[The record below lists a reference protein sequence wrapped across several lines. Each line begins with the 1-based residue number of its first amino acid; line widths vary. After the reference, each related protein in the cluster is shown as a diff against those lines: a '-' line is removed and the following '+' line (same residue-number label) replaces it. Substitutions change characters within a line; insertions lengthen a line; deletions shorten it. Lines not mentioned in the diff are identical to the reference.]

1 MLFYYYRWGKNI
13 ITTIYL
19 IRPSVRFCSKLIDSY
34 NTNQDKLIKN
44 EKIILSVSGEKRADI
59 LSKQEELQNIDKVY
73 ASNCV
78 RTLLTAKYLLARQNL
93 KVNIDDRLDER
104 RVGIPNDD
112 LVKDWFERQYL
123 DENYKTI
130 NGESQK
136 MVRDRMMKVLD
147 EILSNDRGKKVAVF
161 THGYAITF
169 LLLNWCKLEEIREDN
184 GSHILKYSFNNK
196 IIFDKKINS
205 PEVFK
210 LTFDE
215 EKLINIENIVF
226 KDLPY
231 EDTTN

>member
-1 MLFYYYRWGKNI
+1 M
-13 ITTIYL
+13 
-19 IRPSVRFCSKLIDSY
+19 
-34 NTNQDKLIKN
+34 
-44 EKIILSVSGEKRADI
+44 
-59 LSKQEELQNIDKVY
+59 
-73 ASNCV
+73 
-78 RTLLTAKYLLARQNL
+78 LARQNL

-136 MVRDRMMKVLD
+136 IVRDRMGKALD
-147 EILSNDRGKKVAVF
+147 EILSNDKGKKVAVF
-161 THGYAITF
+161 TQGYAITF
-169 LLLNWCKLEEIREDN
+169 LLLNWCKLEEIRKDN

>member
-1 MLFYYYRWGKNI
+1 M

-19 IRPSVRFCSKLIDSY
+19 IRHSVRFSSKLIDSY

-136 MVRDRMMKVLD
+136 MVRDRMGEVLD

>member
-1 MLFYYYRWGKNI
+1 M
-13 ITTIYL
+13 
-19 IRPSVRFCSKLIDSY
+19 
-34 NTNQDKLIKN
+34 
-44 EKIILSVSGEKRADI
+44 GE
-59 LSKQEELQNIDKVY
+59 
-73 ASNCV
+73 
-78 RTLLTAKYLLARQNL
+78 
-93 KVNIDDRLDER
+93 
-104 RVGIPNDD
+104 
-112 LVKDWFERQYL
+112 
-123 DENYKTI
+123 
-130 NGESQK
+130 
-136 MVRDRMMKVLD
+136 VLD

-161 THGYAITF
+161 TQGYAITF

>member
-1 MLFYYYRWGKNI
+1 M
-13 ITTIYL
+13 
-19 IRPSVRFCSKLIDSY
+19 
-34 NTNQDKLIKN
+34 
-44 EKIILSVSGEKRADI
+44 
-59 LSKQEELQNIDKVY
+59 
-73 ASNCV
+73 
-78 RTLLTAKYLLARQNL
+78 LARQNL

-136 MVRDRMMKVLD
+136 MVRDRMMEVLD
-147 EILSNDRGKKVAVF
+147 EILSNDKGKKVAVF

-169 LLLNWCKLEEIREDN
+169 LLLNWCKLDEIREDN
-184 GSHILKYSFNNK
+184 GSYNK
-196 IIFDKKINS
+196 IIFDKKINL

>member
-1 MLFYYYRWGKNI
+1 M
-13 ITTIYL
+13 
-19 IRPSVRFCSKLIDSY
+19 
-34 NTNQDKLIKN
+34 
-44 EKIILSVSGEKRADI
+44 
-59 LSKQEELQNIDKVY
+59 
-73 ASNCV
+73 
-78 RTLLTAKYLLARQNL
+78 LARQNL

-136 MVRDRMMKVLD
+136 MVRDRMGKVLD
-147 EILSNDRGKKVAVF
+147 EILSNDKGKKAAVF
-161 THGYAITF
+161 TQGYAITF
-169 LLLNWCKLEEIREDN
+169 LLLNWCKLEEIRKDN

>member
-1 MLFYYYRWGKNI
+1 M
-13 ITTIYL
+13 
-19 IRPSVRFCSKLIDSY
+19 
-34 NTNQDKLIKN
+34 
-44 EKIILSVSGEKRADI
+44 
-59 LSKQEELQNIDKVY
+59 
-73 ASNCV
+73 
-78 RTLLTAKYLLARQNL
+78 LARQNL

-136 MVRDRMMKVLD
+136 MVRDRMGKVLD

-161 THGYAITF
+161 TQGYAITF
-169 LLLNWCKLEEIREDN
+169 LLLNWCKLEEIRKDN

>member
-1 MLFYYYRWGKNI
+1 M
-13 ITTIYL
+13 
-19 IRPSVRFCSKLIDSY
+19 
-34 NTNQDKLIKN
+34 
-44 EKIILSVSGEKRADI
+44 
-59 LSKQEELQNIDKVY
+59 
-73 ASNCV
+73 
-78 RTLLTAKYLLARQNL
+78 LARQNL

-136 MVRDRMMKVLD
+136 MVRDRMGKVLD

-161 THGYAITF
+161 TQGYAITF
-169 LLLNWCKLEEIREDN
+169 LLLNWCKLDEIREDN

>member
-1 MLFYYYRWGKNI
+1 MIVIILINI
-13 ITTIYL
+13 NL
-19 IRPSVRFCSKLIDSY
+19 S
-34 NTNQDKLIKN
+34 

-136 MVRDRMMKVLD
+136 MVRDRMGKVLD

-196 IIFDKKINS
+196 IIFDKKIYS

>member
-1 MLFYYYRWGKNI
+1 M
-13 ITTIYL
+13 
-19 IRPSVRFCSKLIDSY
+19 
-34 NTNQDKLIKN
+34 
-44 EKIILSVSGEKRADI
+44 
-59 LSKQEELQNIDKVY
+59 
-73 ASNCV
+73 
-78 RTLLTAKYLLARQNL
+78 LARQNL

-147 EILSNDRGKKVAVF
+147 EILSNDKGKKVAVF
-161 THGYAITF
+161 TQGYAITF
-169 LLLNWCKLEEIREDN
+169 LLLNWCKLEEIRKDN

>member
-1 MLFYYYRWGKNI
+1 M
-13 ITTIYL
+13 
-19 IRPSVRFCSKLIDSY
+19 
-34 NTNQDKLIKN
+34 
-44 EKIILSVSGEKRADI
+44 
-59 LSKQEELQNIDKVY
+59 
-73 ASNCV
+73 
-78 RTLLTAKYLLARQNL
+78 LARQNL

-136 MVRDRMMKVLD
+136 MVRDRMGKVLD
-147 EILSNDRGKKVAVF
+147 EILSNDKGKKVAVF
-161 THGYAITF
+161 TQGYAITF
-169 LLLNWCKLEEIREDN
+169 LLLNWCKLEEIRKDN

>member
-1 MLFYYYRWGKNI
+1 M
-13 ITTIYL
+13 
-19 IRPSVRFCSKLIDSY
+19 
-34 NTNQDKLIKN
+34 
-44 EKIILSVSGEKRADI
+44 
-59 LSKQEELQNIDKVY
+59 
-73 ASNCV
+73 
-78 RTLLTAKYLLARQNL
+78 LARQNL

-136 MVRDRMMKVLD
+136 MVRDRMMEVLD

-161 THGYAITF
+161 TQGYAITF
-169 LLLNWCKLEEIREDN
+169 LLLNWCKLEEIRKDN

>member
-1 MLFYYYRWGKNI
+1 M
-13 ITTIYL
+13 
-19 IRPSVRFCSKLIDSY
+19 
-34 NTNQDKLIKN
+34 
-44 EKIILSVSGEKRADI
+44 
-59 LSKQEELQNIDKVY
+59 
-73 ASNCV
+73 
-78 RTLLTAKYLLARQNL
+78 LARQNL

-136 MVRDRMMKVLD
+136 MVRDRMGKVLD

-161 THGYAITF
+161 TQGYAITF

>member
-1 MLFYYYRWGKNI
+1 M
-13 ITTIYL
+13 
-19 IRPSVRFCSKLIDSY
+19 
-34 NTNQDKLIKN
+34 
-44 EKIILSVSGEKRADI
+44 
-59 LSKQEELQNIDKVY
+59 
-73 ASNCV
+73 
-78 RTLLTAKYLLARQNL
+78 LARQNL

-104 RVGIPNDD
+104 RIGIPNDD

-136 MVRDRMMKVLD
+136 MVRDRMMEVLD

>member
-1 MLFYYYRWGKNI
+1 M
-13 ITTIYL
+13 
-19 IRPSVRFCSKLIDSY
+19 
-34 NTNQDKLIKN
+34 
-44 EKIILSVSGEKRADI
+44 
-59 LSKQEELQNIDKVY
+59 
-73 ASNCV
+73 
-78 RTLLTAKYLLARQNL
+78 LARQNL

-112 LVKDWFERQYL
+112 SVKDWFERQYL

-136 MVRDRMMKVLD
+136 MVRDRMGKVLD
-147 EILSNDRGKKVAVF
+147 EILSNDKGKKVAVF
-161 THGYAITF
+161 AQGYAITF

>member
-1 MLFYYYRWGKNI
+1 M
-13 ITTIYL
+13 
-19 IRPSVRFCSKLIDSY
+19 
-34 NTNQDKLIKN
+34 
-44 EKIILSVSGEKRADI
+44 
-59 LSKQEELQNIDKVY
+59 
-73 ASNCV
+73 
-78 RTLLTAKYLLARQNL
+78 LARQNL

-161 THGYAITF
+161 TQGYAITF
-169 LLLNWCKLEEIREDN
+169 LLLNWCKLEEIRKDN